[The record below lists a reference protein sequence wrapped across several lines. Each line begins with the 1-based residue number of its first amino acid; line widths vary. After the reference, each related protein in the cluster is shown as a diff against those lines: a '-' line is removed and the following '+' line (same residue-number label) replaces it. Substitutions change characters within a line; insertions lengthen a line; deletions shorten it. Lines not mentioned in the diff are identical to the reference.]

1 MTSEWRIERLTKQHD
16 RQSFDCG
23 QPALNDY
30 LKRFARQNDQL
41 DMGRTYVAVEPG
53 SATIL
58 GFYTLSSGQVPVDA
72 LPLSESK
79 GLPRH
84 PIPVVL
90 LARLA
95 VDRRHQKQGIGEF
108 LLVDAL
114 RGAAQTSETVA
125 VRAIAVDA
133 KDESAR
139 AFYQHFGFLAFKDDP
154 LHLFLPMETIRK
166 VCENR

>member
-16 RQSFDCG
+16 RKGFDCG
-23 QPALNDY
+23 QPALNDF

-41 DMGRTYVAVEPG
+41 DMGLTYVAVEPG
-53 SATIL
+53 STTIL
-58 GFYTLSSGQVPVDA
+58 GFYTLSSGHVPFDA

-95 VDRRHQKQGIGEF
+95 VDRRHQKQGIGES

-114 RGAAQTSETVA
+114 RRAAQASETVG

-133 KDESAR
+133 KNESAR
-139 AFYQHFGFLAFKDDP
+139 AFYQHFGFLAFADDP
-154 LHLFLPMETIRK
+154 LHLFLPMETVRK
-166 VCENR
+166 ACENR